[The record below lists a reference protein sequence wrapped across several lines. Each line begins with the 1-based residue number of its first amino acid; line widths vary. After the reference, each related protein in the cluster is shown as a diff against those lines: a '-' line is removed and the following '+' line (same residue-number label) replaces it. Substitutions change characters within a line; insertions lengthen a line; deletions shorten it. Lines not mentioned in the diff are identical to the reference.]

1 METQM
6 TDLNTAKINSL
17 MQDVRCHR
25 VDIDNLL
32 DRVEKLESGENYR
45 QQDEDVECVYKSSIF
60 THALVKRVA
69 LAISEAGINNIH
81 QAQAAILV
89 VAGDLREN
97 CATEAAEWL
106 EELVKHD

>member
-1 METQM
+1 M

-32 DRVEKLESGENYR
+32 DRVEKLEFAENYR

-60 THALVKRVA
+60 THTLAEQVA
-69 LAISEAGINNIH
+69 LAINKAGGNNIH

-89 VAGDLREN
+89 VA
-97 CATEAAEWL
+97 
-106 EELVKHD
+106 